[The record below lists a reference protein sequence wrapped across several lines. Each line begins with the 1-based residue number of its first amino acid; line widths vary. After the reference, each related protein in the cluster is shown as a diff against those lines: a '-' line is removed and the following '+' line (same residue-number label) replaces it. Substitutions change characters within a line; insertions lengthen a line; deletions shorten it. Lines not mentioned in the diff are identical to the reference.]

1 MDIEKKLEFLG
12 LTKTESS
19 LYVTLLKIGE
29 STAIQL
35 AKESN
40 IHRRTIYDNLTIL
53 IKKGFVS
60 YKIKNKIRYFE
71 PVNPTILQGLLNEK
85 KNTLDDVLPTLIKLF
100 QNKQTTPQITI
111 IEGTNGAKSI
121 VEEAIQLNETIYWM
135 GGGLFFFDALGFS
148 KDFIEKKLISTKI
161 KIIQAETPDILQKL
175 KHFKKENIK
184 ILPEKYISQIGYTVY
199 GDTVVIGLVQDK
211 TIIAIKIVNK
221 EFAKGFMNY
230 FDIIWNIK

>member
-148 KDFIEKKLISTKI
+148 KDFIEK
-161 KIIQAETPDILQKL
+161 TPDILQKL